1 MGADADTGGERAA
14 ATAAGADRTLRV
26 ALGRRVEVIGDL
38 LLPPEPTDSS
48 LAACRDI
55 ARRLEEW
62 QGPGVVILCGRLVA
76 PGCPDDPCGV
86 VDRHPDLTD
95 ALATF
100 AARADSQVIVMMV
113 PSERDP
119 ALVRALERRGVTVR
133 DGVDLACETGAG
145 TRTVLVRA
153 GSLRPDGNPPI
164 DAAPTDDR
172 PWLAGMER
180 LDDPRLARRFVT
192 SRVLYRRLRRYL
204 WAPPLALA
212 VIALLLRV
220 EFVVDGLGRV
230 FRTPRQ
236 QNALQRAYDATWASR
251 FIVTVVI
258 AVALLAVLAL
268 VVAITSR
275 GIWRALGGE
284 GLPAPWAGGASGTR
298 PIAHAQLELDGEDA
312 LDATRA
318 ALEAGSSGVI
328 VGGSLVPELTQLDAG
343 FFACPGATSEVVH
356 EHRGRLGLPPTFL
369 HHRQESTLEIETGA
383 ELHVRLLVAE
393 ADLPLATMG
402 ERLVTADSVVKGR
415 SKAGDVHAEL
425 AASWPSG
432 ASWPPAPEVAAD
444 RIGVRRIRRLAAVS
458 LFVAGAID
466 LLSSVTT
473 PLREHLHLIAQYL
486 PVAVVQAAGALT
498 AIAGIGMIMLSRGIL
513 RGQRRSWLVAVT
525 LLVASLALHLLH
537 AADVI
542 TLVVCACVLTL
553 LVVQRE
559 RFRARTEPA
568 TLVTAFV
575 ILAVG
580 GVIATLGG
588 FLAVEVAGRVH
599 HHPLP
604 AWPDVLLGSAERL
617 VGVQRVAFP
626 RTIDRYASISLLAV
640 GLSLIV
646 VALYLLTRPVVD
658 RRLSSGR
665 ASMGRRAAELR
676 ARDIVR
682 RHGTG
687 TLDYFALRDDK
698 QWFFHRDSLVAYAVF
713 GGVCLVSPD
722 PIGPF
727 SERAHVWD
735 SFRRYVDRNGWGL
748 GVMGAGEEWL
758 PTYQASGMR
767 FLYIGD
773 EAVVDPRAFSLQG
786 GKMKGLR
793 QAVNRVERYGYTVRF
808 LDPARLEP
816 EDAARMAELM
826 AKSRRGEQERGFS
839 MMLGRLFDRRDTGL
853 LLTLVEGPDGA
864 PVAMCQFVP
873 SPAIGGYSLDLM
885 RRDPGDHP
893 NGLLDFAL
901 CSTIDHL
908 KGMGLRGLSLNFAAL
923 RSVLEGDTGDGVT
936 QRVERWALRRLSGVL
951 QIETLWRFNAKY
963 EPKWLPRYIVFDSAE
978 QFVPVVL
985 QIMRAESL
993 TEVPVIGRLLTTS
1006 VAKRSGPALPG
1017 EVVAAQERTG
1027 NGTPPRKEAGT
1038 AGAASVS
1045 DPRCPRCGHPGVHHS
1060 RGDGGPC
1067 EGCDRCWS
1075 DEQRRDRPPHHIS
1088 TGGAT

>member
-1 MGADADTGGERAA
+1 MGAEADTGVEAGPAA
-14 ATAAGADRTLRV
+14 EAGMDRTLPV
-26 ALGRRVEVIGDL
+26 ALGRRVEVVGDL

-48 LAACRDI
+48 RAACADI

-62 QGPGVVILCGRLVA
+62 QGPGIVILCGRLVA
-76 PGCPDDPCGV
+76 PSCQDDQAGV
-86 VDRHPDLTD
+86 VEKHP
-95 ALATF
+95 ALLAALSVF
-100 AARADSQVIVMMV
+100 AARADSQVIAVMG

-119 ALVRALERRGVTVR
+119 GLVETLERQGVAVR

-153 GSLRPDGNPPI
+153 GRLRPDGNPPM
-164 DAAPTDDR
+164 DAAPADDR
-172 PWLAGMER
+172 PWLAGMDR
-180 LDDPRLARRFVT
+180 LDDPRLARSFVT

-212 VIALLLRV
+212 VVALLLRV
-220 EFVVDGLGRV
+220 EFVIDGLGRL
-230 FRTPRQ
+230 FRSPRQ
-236 QNALQRAYDATWASR
+236 QNALQRAYNATWPSR
-251 FIVTVVI
+251 FVVTVVI
-258 AVALLAVLAL
+258 ALVLLAVLGL
-268 VVAITSR
+268 VVALTSR

-284 GLPAPWAGGASGTR
+284 GLPAPWAGGPAGTR
-298 PIAHAQLELDGEDA
+298 PIAHEQLEIDGVDA

-318 ALEAGSSGVI
+318 AVEAGASGVI
-328 VGGSLVPELTQLDAG
+328 VGGALVPELTHLDTG

-383 ELHVRLLVAE
+383 ELHVRLLLAE

-415 SKAGDVHAEL
+415 SKAVHVHAEL
-425 AASWPSG
+425 VASWPGG

-444 RIGVRRIRRLAAVS
+444 RIRVRRIRRLAAVS

-498 AIAGIGMIMLSRGIL
+498 AIAGIGMIMLSRGVL
-513 RGQRRSWLVAVT
+513 RGQRRSWLVAVG
-525 LLVASLALHLLH
+525 LLIASLALHLLH

-542 TLVVCACVLTL
+542 TLVVCAAVLTL
-553 LVVQRE
+553 LIVQRE
-559 RFRARTEPA
+559 RFRAQTEQG
-568 TLVTAFV
+568 TVVTAFV

-580 GVIATLGG
+580 GVVATFGG
-588 FLAVEVAGRVH
+588 FFAVEVAGHVH

-604 AWPDVLLGSAERL
+604 GWPEVLLGSAERL
-617 VGVQRVAFP
+617 VGVDWVAFP
-626 RTIDRYASISLLAV
+626 PTIDRYASISLLAV

-646 VALYLLTRPVVD
+646 VALFLLTRPVVD

-665 ASMGRRAAELR
+665 AAIGRRAAEIR

-735 SFRRYVDRNGWGL
+735 SFRNYVDRNGWGL

-773 EAVVDPRAFSLQG
+773 EAVVDPREFSLQG

-793 QAVNRVERYGYTVRF
+793 QAVNRVARYGYTVRF
-808 LDPARLEP
+808 LDPARLDP
-816 EDAARMAELM
+816 ADAARMADLM

-885 RRDPGDHP
+885 RRDPGEHP

-908 KGMGLRGLSLNFAAL
+908 KEMGMKGLSLNFAAL
-923 RSVLEGDTGDGVT
+923 RSVLEGDNGDGVT

-963 EPKWLPRYIVFDSAE
+963 EPRWLPRYIVFDSAE
-978 QFVPVVL
+978 QFVPVVV

-993 TEVPVIGRLLTTS
+993 TEVPVIGRLLTTGA
-1006 VAKRSGPALPG
+1006 AKRSGPAVPE
-1017 EVVAAQERTG
+1017 EVLAAQEQAGHDEAARQ
-1027 NGTPPRKEAGT
+1027 EAGT
-1038 AGAASVS
+1038 A
-1045 DPRCPRCGHPGVHHS
+1045 PHP
-1060 RGDGGPC
+1060 
-1067 EGCDRCWS
+1067 
-1075 DEQRRDRPPHHIS
+1075 
-1088 TGGAT
+1088 

>member
-1 MGADADTGGERAA
+1 MGYSADMGVGSGPAA
-14 ATAAGADRTLRV
+14 AESTDRMLPV
-26 ALGRRVEVIGDL
+26 ALGRRVEVVGDL

-48 LAACRDI
+48 RAACRDI
-55 ARRLEEW
+55 AQRLEEW
-62 QGPGVVILCGRLVA
+62 QGPGIVIVCGRLVA
-76 PGCPDDPCGV
+76 PGCPDDPVGV
-86 VDRHPDLTD
+86 MDKHPDLMD
-95 ALATF
+95 ALSAF
-100 AARADSQVIVMMV
+100 ASRADSRVVVVMA

-119 ALVRALERRGVTVR
+119 ALVQALERRGVAVR

-153 GSLRPDGNPPI
+153 GTLRPDGNPPI
-164 DAAPTDDR
+164 DATPTEDR
-172 PWLAGMER
+172 PWLVGMDR
-180 LDDPRLARRFVT
+180 LDDPRAARRFVT

-220 EFVVDGLGRV
+220 EFVIDGLGRV
-230 FRTPRQ
+230 FRSHRQ
-236 QNALQRAYDATWASR
+236 QTALQRAYDATWPSR

-258 AVALLAVLAL
+258 ALALLAILAL

-284 GLPAPWAGGASGTR
+284 GLPAPWAGGPVGTR
-298 PIAHAQLELDGEDA
+298 PIAHAQLELDGVDA
-312 LDATRA
+312 LDAARVA
-318 ALEAGSSGVI
+318 VDAGASGVI
-328 VGGSLVPELTQLDAG
+328 VGGALVPELTHLDAG

-383 ELHVRLLVAE
+383 ELHVRLLLAE

-402 ERLVTADSVVKGR
+402 ERLVTADTVVKGR
-415 SKAGDVHAEL
+415 SKAAQVHAEL
-425 AASWPSG
+425 AASWPGG

-444 RIGVRRIRRLAAVS
+444 HIRVRRIRRLAAVL
-458 LFVAGAID
+458 LFVAGAVD

-486 PVAVVQAAGALT
+486 PVAVVQAAGAVT

-513 RGQRRSWLVAVT
+513 RGQRRSWLVAVM
-525 LLVASLALHLLH
+525 LLITSLALHLLH
-537 AADVI
+537 AADVV
-542 TLVVCACVLTL
+542 TLVVCAGVLAL
-553 LVVQRE
+553 LIIQRDRFQAQTE
-559 RFRARTEPA
+559 RA
-568 TLVTAFV
+568 TLVSAFV

-580 GVIATLGG
+580 GVVATLGG
-588 FLAVEVAGRVH
+588 FLAVEIAGRVH

-604 AWPDVLLGSAERL
+604 GWPEVLLGSAERL
-617 VGVQRVAFP
+617 VGVDWVVFP
-626 RTIDRYASISLLAV
+626 PTIDRYASISLLAV

-665 ASMGRRAAELR
+665 AAIGRRAAELR

-698 QWFFHRDSLVAYAVF
+698 QWFFHRDSLVAYAVI

-735 SFRRYVDRNGWGL
+735 SFRRYVDRHGWGL

-773 EAVVDPRAFSLQG
+773 EAVVDPREFSLQG

-793 QAVNRVERYGYTVRF
+793 QAVNRVARYGYTVRF
-808 LDPARLEP
+808 LDPARLDP
-816 EDAARMAELM
+816 ADAARMAELM
-826 AKSRRGEQERGFS
+826 AKSRRGEEERGFS

-853 LLTLVEGPDGA
+853 LLTLVEGPDGE

-901 CSTIDHL
+901 CSTIERL
-908 KGMGLRGLSLNFAAL
+908 KEMGMKGLSLNFAAL
-923 RSVLEGDTGDGVT
+923 RSVLEGESGDGVT

-963 EPKWLPRYIVFDSAE
+963 EPRWLPRYIVFDSAE
-978 QFVPVVL
+978 QFVPVVV

-993 TEVPVIGRLLTTS
+993 TEVPVIGRLLSTS
-1006 VAKRSGPALPG
+1006 GAKRSGPALPE
-1017 EVVAAQERTG
+1017 EVLAAQERAG
-1027 NGTPPRKEAGT
+1027 NGTETRQEAGT
-1038 AGAASVS
+1038 A
-1045 DPRCPRCGHPGVHHS
+1045 PRP
-1060 RGDGGPC
+1060 
-1067 EGCDRCWS
+1067 
-1075 DEQRRDRPPHHIS
+1075 
-1088 TGGAT
+1088 

>member
-1 MGADADTGGERAA
+1 M
-14 ATAAGADRTLRV
+14 TL
-26 ALGRRVEVIGDL
+26 
-38 LLPPEPTDSS
+38 
-48 LAACRDI
+48 
-55 ARRLEEW
+55 
-62 QGPGVVILCGRLVA
+62 
-76 PGCPDDPCGV
+76 
-86 VDRHPDLTD
+86 
-95 ALATF
+95 
-100 AARADSQVIVMMV
+100 
-113 PSERDP
+113 
-119 ALVRALERRGVTVR
+119 
-133 DGVDLACETGAG
+133 
-145 TRTVLVRA
+145 
-153 GSLRPDGNPPI
+153 
-164 DAAPTDDR
+164 
-172 PWLAGMER
+172 
-180 LDDPRLARRFVT
+180 
-192 SRVLYRRLRRYL
+192 
-204 WAPPLALA
+204 
-212 VIALLLRV
+212 
-220 EFVVDGLGRV
+220 
-230 FRTPRQ
+230 
-236 QNALQRAYDATWASR
+236 
-251 FIVTVVI
+251 VI

-284 GLPAPWAGGASGTR
+284 GLPAPWAGGPSGTR
-298 PIAHAQLELDGEDA
+298 PIAHAQLELDGVDA
-312 LDATRA
+312 LDAARA
-318 ALEAGSSGVI
+318 AVEAGASGVI
-328 VGGSLVPELTQLDAG
+328 VGGALVPELTHLDAG

-383 ELHVRLLVAE
+383 ELHVRLLLAE

-402 ERLVTADSVVKGR
+402 ERLVTADTVVKGR
-415 SKAGDVHAEL
+415 SKAAQVHAEL
-425 AASWPSG
+425 AASWPGG

-444 RIGVRRIRRLAAVS
+444 HIRVRRIRRLAAVL

-498 AIAGIGMIMLSRGIL
+498 ALAGIGMIMLSRGIL
-513 RGQRRSWLVAVT
+513 RGQRRSWLVAVM
-525 LLVASLALHLLH
+525 LLIASLALHLLH
-537 AADVI
+537 AADVV
-542 TLVVCACVLTL
+542 TLVVCAGVLAL
-553 LVVQRE
+553 LIVQRD
-559 RFRARTEPA
+559 RFRAQTEQA
-568 TLVTAFV
+568 TLVSAFV

-580 GVIATLGG
+580 GVLATLGG
-588 FLAVEVAGRVH
+588 FVAVEVAGRVH

-604 AWPDVLLGSAERL
+604 GWPEVLLGSAERL
-617 VGVQRVAFP
+617 VGVDWVVFP
-626 RTIDRYASISLLAV
+626 PTIDRYVSISLLAV
-640 GLSLIV
+640 GVSLIV

-665 ASMGRRAAELR
+665 AAIGRRAAELR

-698 QWFFHRDSLVAYAVF
+698 QWFFHRDSVVAYAVI

-773 EAVVDPRAFSLQG
+773 EAVVDPREFSLQG

-793 QAVNRVERYGYTVRF
+793 QAVNRVARYGYTVRF
-808 LDPARLEP
+808 LDPARLDP
-816 EDAARMAELM
+816 ADAARMAELM

-901 CSTIDHL
+901 CSTIERL
-908 KGMGLRGLSLNFAAL
+908 Q
-923 RSVLEGDTGDGVT
+923 GDGHEGPEP
-936 QRVERWALRRLSGVL
+936 QLRRATVRARGGQRRRRHAARRALGPPSPLRRPADRDAVAVQR
-951 QIETLWRFNAKY
+951 QI
-963 EPKWLPRYIVFDSAE
+963 
-978 QFVPVVL
+978 
-985 QIMRAESL
+985 RAEVAPPL
-993 TEVPVIGRLLTTS
+993 HRLRLGRTIRARRRADHAGR
-1006 VAKRSGPALPG
+1006 VADRGPG
-1017 EVVAAQERTG
+1017 HR
-1027 NGTPPRKEAGT
+1027 PPPHDECGQAVGPGT
-1038 AGAASVS
+1038 ARRGARRAGARRQRNGHPGRGRDGAAPMTE
-1045 DPRCPRCGHPGVHHS
+1045 PRCPRCGHPGVHHS
-1060 RGDGGPC
+1060 RGDSGPC

-1075 DEQRRDRPPHHIS
+1075 DEQRRDRPPHHLS
-1088 TGGAT
+1088 PGGAA

>member
-1 MGADADTGGERAA
+1 MRSDVETGMAIASANG
-14 ATAAGADRTLRV
+14 TGCTIRV

-38 LLPPEPTDSS
+38 LLPPGPTDSS
-48 LAACRDI
+48 RAACSDI
-55 ARRLEEW
+55 ARRLEDW
-62 QGPGVVILCGRLVA
+62 QGPGIVILCGRFAA
-76 PGCPDDPCGV
+76 PGCPAGAGPASALES
-86 VDRHPDLTD
+86 HPELTG
-95 ALATF
+95 ALRAF
-100 AARADSQVIVMMV
+100 AGRPDSQVVAVMA
-113 PSERDP
+113 PEERDP
-119 ALVRALERRGVTVR
+119 AVVTALESCGLTVQ
-133 DGVDLACETGAG
+133 GAVDLACETGSG

-153 GSLRPDGNPPI
+153 GTMRPDANPPI
-164 DAAPTDDR
+164 DATPSEDR

-192 SRVLYRRLRRYL
+192 SRLLYRRLRRYL
-204 WAPPLALA
+204 WAPPLVLA
-212 VIALLLRV
+212 AIALLLRV
-220 EFVVDGLGRV
+220 DFVIDGLGRV
-230 FRTPRQ
+230 FRSPRQ
-236 QNALQRAYDATWASR
+236 QNALQRAYAATWFSR
-251 FIVTVVI
+251 FIVTVLI

-268 VVAITSR
+268 VVAFTSR

-284 GLPAPWAGGASGTR
+284 GLPAPWAGGGSGAR
-298 PIAHAQLELDGEDA
+298 PIAHAQLEIDGEDA
-312 LDATRA
+312 LDFTRA
-318 ALEAGSSGVI
+318 AAEAGASGVI
-328 VGGSLVPELTQLDAG
+328 AGGALVPELTHLDTG
-343 FFACPGATSEVVH
+343 FFACPGATSEIVH

-369 HHRQESTLEIETGA
+369 HHRQESTLEMETGA
-383 ELHVRLLVAE
+383 ELHVRLNLAE
-393 ADLPLATMG
+393 ADLPLATLG
-402 ERLVTADSVVKGR
+402 ERLVTADTVVKGR
-415 SKAGDVHAEL
+415 SKSAQVHPEL
-425 AASWPSG
+425 AAGWPSG

-444 RIGVRRIRRLAAVS
+444 RIRVRRIRRIAAVS

-473 PLREHLHLIAQYL
+473 PLRQHLHLIAQYL

-498 AIAGIGMIMLSRGIL
+498 AIAGLGMIMLSRGIL
-513 RGQRRSWLVAVT
+513 KGQRRSWLVAVA
-525 LLVASLALHLLH
+525 LLVASLALHLVH
-537 AADVI
+537 AADVV
-542 TLVVCACVLTL
+542 TLLVCAGVLTL
-553 LVVQRE
+553 LIVQRE
-559 RFRARTEPA
+559 LFRAQTEPA
-568 TLVTAFV
+568 TLVNAFV

-580 GVIATLGG
+580 GVLATLGG
-588 FLAVEVAGRVH
+588 FIAVEVAGRVH
-599 HHPLP
+599 HHTLP

-617 VGVQRVAFP
+617 VGVQWVRFP
-626 RTIDRYASISLLAV
+626 STLDRYVSVSLLAV
-640 GLSLIV
+640 GISLV
-646 VALYLLTRPVVD
+646 MVALYLLTRPVVD

-665 ASMGRRAAELR
+665 ASVGRRAAELR

-698 QWFFHRDSLVAYAVF
+698 HWFFHRDSLVAYAVF

-735 SFRRYVDRNGWGL
+735 SFRRFVDRNGWGL

-767 FLYIGD
+767 FVYIGD
-773 EAVVDPRAFSLQG
+773 EAVVDPREFSLEG

-793 QAVNRVERYGYTVRF
+793 QAVNRVARYGYTVRF
-808 LDPARLEP
+808 LDPAHLDP
-816 EDAARMAELM
+816 HDAACMAELM

-839 MMLGRLFDRRDTGL
+839 MMLGRLFDPRDTGL

-908 KGMGLRGLSLNFAAL
+908 KAMGMKGLSLNFAAM
-923 RSVLEGDTGDGVT
+923 RSILEGDTGDGVT

-978 QFVPVVL
+978 QFVPVAV

-993 TEVPVIGRLLTTS
+993 TEIPVIGRLLTTG
-1006 VAKRSGPALPG
+1006 VAKRAGPAVPDDVLAAMAG
-1017 EVVAAQERTG
+1017 EEDGAATERAA
-1027 NGTPPRKEAGT
+1027 ET
-1038 AGAASVS
+1038 AG
-1045 DPRCPRCGHPGVHHS
+1045 PRP
-1060 RGDGGPC
+1060 
-1067 EGCDRCWS
+1067 
-1075 DEQRRDRPPHHIS
+1075 
-1088 TGGAT
+1088 

>member
-1 MGADADTGGERAA
+1 MSIDGDRAVTGIPDTEPGADGTVH
-14 ATAAGADRTLRV
+14 V

-48 LAACRDI
+48 RAACRDI

-62 QGPGVVILCGRLVA
+62 QGPGVVVLCGRLVA
-76 PGCPDDPCGV
+76 PGCPASAAPADVLGA
-86 VDRHPDLTD
+86 HPELT
-95 ALATF
+95 ASLGAF
-100 AARADSQVIVMMV
+100 AGRADSHVIVVMADA
-113 PSERDP
+113 ERDP
-119 ALVRALERRGVTVR
+119 ALVGALERCGLEVR
-133 DGVDLACETGAG
+133 EAVDLACETGAG
-145 TRTVLVRA
+145 TRTVLVRP
-153 GSLRPDGNPPI
+153 GVMRPDTNPPM
-164 DAAPTDDR
+164 DAVPSEDR
-172 PWLAGMER
+172 PWLEGMER

-192 SRVLYRRLRRYL
+192 SRLLYRRLRRYL
-204 WAPPLALA
+204 WAPPLVLA
-212 VIALLLRV
+212 AIALLLRFD
-220 EFVVDGLGRV
+220 FVIDALGRV
-230 FRTPRQ
+230 FRSPRQ
-236 QNALQRAYDATWASR
+236 QNALQRAYAATWFSR

-258 AVALLAVLAL
+258 AVILLLVLAL

-275 GIWRALGGE
+275 GIWRALGGD
-284 GLPAPWAGGASGTR
+284 GLPAPWAGGDQGGR
-298 PIAHAQLELDGEDA
+298 PIAHAQLEIGGEDA

-318 ALEAGSSGVI
+318 AVEAGACGVI
-328 VGGSLVPELTQLDAG
+328 AGGALVPELTHLDAG
-343 FFACPGATSEVVH
+343 FFACPGATSEIVH

-383 ELHVRLLVAE
+383 DLHVRLLLAE
-393 ADLPLATMG
+393 ADLPMATMG
-402 ERLVTADSVVKGR
+402 ERLVTSDVVIKGR
-415 SKAGDVHAEL
+415 SRAAEVHAEL
-425 AASWPSG
+425 AAGWPSG

-444 RIGVRRIRRLAAVS
+444 RIRVRRIRRIAAIS

-466 LLSSVTT
+466 LLSSVTS
-473 PLREHLHLIAQYL
+473 PLRAHLHLIATYL

-513 RGQRRSWLVAVT
+513 KGQRRSWLVAVA
-525 LLVASLALHLLH
+525 LLVASLALHLVH
-537 AADVI
+537 AADLI
-542 TLVVCACVLTL
+542 TLFVCAGVLTL
-553 LVVQRE
+553 LIVQRE
-559 RFRARTEPA
+559 RFRAETEPA
-568 TLVTAFV
+568 TAITAFV

-580 GVIATLGG
+580 GVFATLGG
-588 FLAVEVAGRVH
+588 FIAVEVAGRVH

-604 AWPDVLLGSAERL
+604 DWPHVLLGSAERL
-617 VGVQRVAFP
+617 VGVQWVAFP
-626 RTIDRYASISLLAV
+626 TTIDRYASISLLAV

-658 RRLSSGR
+658 RQLSSGR
-665 ASMGRRAAELR
+665 AAVGRRAAELR

-735 SFRRYVDRNGWGL
+735 SFRRFVDRHGWGL

-767 FLYIGD
+767 FVYIGD
-773 EAVVDPRAFSLQG
+773 EAVVDPREFSLEG

-793 QAVNRVERYGYTVRF
+793 QAVNRVARYGYTVRF
-808 LDPARLEP
+808 LDPAHLSP
-816 EDAARMAELM
+816 EDAACMAELM

-839 MMLGRLFDRRDTGL
+839 MMLGRLFDPRDTGL
-853 LLTLVEGPDGA
+853 LLTLVEDPTGV

-901 CSTIDHL
+901 CSTITHL
-908 KGMGLRGLSLNFAAL
+908 KEMGMKGLSLNFAAM
-923 RSVLEGDTGDGVT
+923 RSILEGETGDGVT

-963 EPKWLPRYIVFDSAE
+963 EPRWLPRYIVFDSAE
-978 QFVPVVL
+978 QFVPVAV

-993 TEVPVIGRLLTTS
+993 TEVPVIGRLLTTG
-1006 VAKRSGPALPG
+1006 VAKRSGPAVPEEVQAAMEHQGNGAAG
-1017 EVVAAQERTG
+1017 ERRTG
-1027 NGTPPRKEAGT
+1027 ATGPR
-1038 AGAASVS
+1038 
-1045 DPRCPRCGHPGVHHS
+1045 P
-1060 RGDGGPC
+1060 
-1067 EGCDRCWS
+1067 
-1075 DEQRRDRPPHHIS
+1075 
-1088 TGGAT
+1088 

>member
-1 MGADADTGGERAA
+1 MTADANRN
-14 ATAAGADRTLRV
+14 LPV

-38 LLPPEPTDSS
+38 LLPAEPTDSS
-48 LAACRDI
+48 RAACRDV
-55 ARRLEEW
+55 AQRLEEW

-76 PGCPDDPCGV
+76 PGCSGNPSV
-86 VDRHPDLTD
+86 AVDRHPELTD
-95 ALATF
+95 ALGLF
-100 AARADSQVIVMMV
+100 AARAESRVIVVMA

-119 ALVRALERRGVTVR
+119 ELVAALERRGVAVR

-145 TRTVLVRA
+145 TRTVLVRM
-153 GSLRPDGNPPI
+153 GTLRPDGNPPI
-164 DAAPTDDR
+164 DAAPTGDR

-236 QNALQRAYDATWASR
+236 QDALQRAYNATWPSR

-258 AVALLAVLAL
+258 ALALIAVLAL
-268 VVAITSR
+268 VVALTSR

-284 GLPAPWAGGASGTR
+284 GLPAPWAGGPSGAR
-298 PIAHAQLELDGEDA
+298 PIAHELLELDGQDA
-312 LDATRA
+312 LDAARDA
-318 ALEAGSSGVI
+318 VESGVSGVI
-328 VGGSLVPELTQLDAG
+328 VGGALVPELTHLDTG
-343 FFACPGATSEVVH
+343 FFACPGATAEVVH
-356 EHRGRLGLPPTFL
+356 EHRGHLGLPPTFL

-383 ELHVRLLVAE
+383 ELHVRLLLAE

-402 ERLVTADSVVKGR
+402 ERLVTADTVVKGR
-415 SKAGDVHAEL
+415 SKAADVHAEL
-425 AASWPSG
+425 AASWPGG

-444 RIGVRRIRRLAAVS
+444 HVRARRIRRLAAVS

-466 LLSSVTT
+466 LLSSVTA
-473 PLREHLHLIAQYL
+473 PLRAHLHLIAQYL

-498 AIAGIGMIMLSRGIL
+498 AIAGIGMIMLSRGVL
-513 RGQRRSWLVAVT
+513 RGQRRSWLVAV
-525 LLVASLALHLLH
+525 LLLIASLALHLLH
-537 AADVI
+537 AADVV
-542 TLVVCACVLTL
+542 TLVVCAGVLTL
-553 LVVQRE
+553 LIVQRE
-559 RFRARTEPA
+559 RFRAQTERA
-568 TLVTAFV
+568 TFVTAFV

-580 GVIATLGG
+580 GVLATMGG
-588 FLAVEVAGRVH
+588 FIGVELAGRVH

-617 VGVQRVAFP
+617 VGVDWVTFP
-626 RTIDRYASISLLAV
+626 PTIDRYASVSLLAV

-646 VALYLLTRPVVD
+646 VALFLLTRPVVD

-665 ASMGRRAAELR
+665 AAMGRRAAEIR

-735 SFRRYVDRNGWGL
+735 AFRHHVDRNGWGL

-773 EAVVDPRAFSLQG
+773 EAVVDPQEFSLQG

-793 QAVNRVERYGYTVRF
+793 QAVNRVARYGYTVRF
-808 LDPARLEP
+808 LDPAHLDP
-816 EDAARMAELM
+816 ADAARMAELM

-853 LLTLVEGPDGA
+853 LLTLVEGPEGT

-885 RRDPGDHP
+885 RRDPGEHP

-908 KGMGLRGLSLNFAAL
+908 KEMGMKGLSLNFAAL
-923 RSVLEGDTGDGVT
+923 RSVLEGDNGDGVT

-963 EPKWLPRYIVFDSAE
+963 EPRWLPRYIVFDSAE
-978 QFVPVVL
+978 QFVPVVV

-993 TEVPVIGRLLTTS
+993 TEVPVIGRLLTTGG
-1006 VAKRSGPALPG
+1006 AKRSGPAVPE
-1017 EVVAAQERTG
+1017 EVLAAQQQPG
-1027 NGTPPRKEAGT
+1027 NGTPPRQEAGT
-1038 AGAASVS
+1038 AA
-1045 DPRCPRCGHPGVHHS
+1045 PR
-1060 RGDGGPC
+1060 
-1067 EGCDRCWS
+1067 
-1075 DEQRRDRPPHHIS
+1075 Q
-1088 TGGAT
+1088 

>member
-1 MGADADTGGERAA
+1 MGVDAETGVLGTLARDAA
-14 ATAAGADRTLRV
+14 ADRTLHV
-26 ALGRRVEVIGDL
+26 ALGRRVEVVGDL
-38 LLPPEPTDSS
+38 LLPSEPSDSS
-48 LAACRDI
+48 RAACRDI

-62 QGPGVVILCGRLVA
+62 QGPGIVIVCGRLVA
-76 PGCPDDPCGV
+76 PGCHDDPAGAL
-86 VDRHPDLTD
+86 DMHPELAD
-95 ALATF
+95 ALGAF
-100 AARADSQVIVMMV
+100 AARADSQVIVVMV
-113 PSERDP
+113 PSDRDP
-119 ALVRALERRGVTVR
+119 ALVQALERRGVSVR
-133 DGVDLACETGAG
+133 DQVDLACETGAG

-153 GSLRPDGNPPI
+153 GSLRPDSNPPV
-164 DAAPTDDR
+164 DAAPADDR

-236 QNALQRAYDATWASR
+236 QTALERAYTATWPSR

-258 AVALLAVLAL
+258 ALVLLAVLAV
-268 VVAITSR
+268 VVAVTSR

-284 GLPAPWAGGASGTR
+284 GLPAPWAGGPSGAR
-298 PIAHAQLELDGEDA
+298 PIAHDQLQLDGEDA
-312 LDATRA
+312 LDATRV
-318 ALEAGSSGVI
+318 ALEAGATGVI
-328 VGGSLVPELTQLDAG
+328 VGGALVSELTHLDAG

-383 ELHVRLLVAE
+383 ELHVRLLLAE

-402 ERLVTADSVVKGR
+402 ERLVTTDDVVKGR
-415 SKAGDVHAEL
+415 SKAADIHAEL

-444 RIGVRRIRRLAAVS
+444 HIRVRRIRRLAAVS
-458 LFVAGAID
+458 LFLAGAID

-498 AIAGIGMIMLSRGIL
+498 AIAGIAMIMLSRGIL

-537 AADVI
+537 AADII
-542 TLVVCACVLTL
+542 TLVVCAGVLTL
-553 LVVQRE
+553 LIVQRE
-559 RFRARTEPA
+559 RFRAQTEPA

-588 FLAVEVAGRVH
+588 FIAVEVAGHVH

-604 AWPDVLLGSAERL
+604 VWPDVLLGSAERL
-617 VGVQRVAFP
+617 VGVKWVTFP
-626 RTIDRYASISLLAV
+626 KTIDRFASISLLAV
-640 GLSLIV
+640 GISLIV

-665 ASMGRRAAELR
+665 AAMGRRAAELR

-687 TLDYFALRDDK
+687 TLDYFALRDEK
-698 QWFFHRDSLVAYAVF
+698 QWFFHRDSLVAYGVF

-773 EAVVDPRAFSLQG
+773 EAVVDPREFSLQG

-793 QAVNRVERYGYTVRF
+793 QAVNRVARYGYTVRF
-808 LDPARLEP
+808 LDPARLDP
-816 EDAARMAELM
+816 ADAARMADLM

-901 CSTIDHL
+901 CSTIDRL
-908 KGMGLRGLSLNFAAL
+908 KEMGMKGLSLNFAAL
-923 RSVLEGDTGDGVT
+923 RSVLEGDSGDGVT

-978 QFVPVVL
+978 QFVPVVV

-993 TEVPVIGRLLTTS
+993 TEVPVIGRLLTTGA
-1006 VAKRSGPALPG
+1006 AKRSGPAVPE
-1017 EVVAAQERTG
+1017 EVRAAQEHLG
-1027 NGTPPRKEAGT
+1027 NGAPGRQEAGT
-1038 AGAASVS
+1038 
-1045 DPRCPRCGHPGVHHS
+1045 
-1060 RGDGGPC
+1060 
-1067 EGCDRCWS
+1067 
-1075 DEQRRDRPPHHIS
+1075 RP
-1088 TGGAT
+1088 

>member
-1 MGADADTGGERAA
+1 MEVDVTRGMERDRSTEAVPERAI
-14 ATAAGADRTLRV
+14 RV
-26 ALGRRVEVIGDL
+26 ALGRRVEVVGDL
-38 LLPPEPTDSS
+38 LLPAEPTDSS

-62 QGPGVVILCGRLVA
+62 QGPGIVILCGRLVA
-76 PGCPDDPCGV
+76 TGCDDSDNGPV
-86 VDRHPDLTD
+86 AALDSHPELTT
-95 ALATF
+95 AFKTF
-100 AARADSQVIVMMV
+100 AARDDSRVVAVMART
-113 PSERDP
+113 ERDP
-119 ALVRALERRGVTVR
+119 GVVQVLGRSGVTVR
-133 DGVDLACETGAG
+133 DAVDLACETGAG

-153 GSLRPDGNPPI
+153 GSMRLDANPPMEAVP
-164 DAAPTDDR
+164 AADR

-192 SRVLYRRLRRYL
+192 SRLLYRRLRRYL
-204 WAPPLALA
+204 WAPPLVLA
-212 VIALLLRV
+212 AVALLLRV

-230 FRTPRQ
+230 FRSPRQ
-236 QNALQRAYDATWASR
+236 QTALQRAYAATWFSR

-258 AVALLAVLAL
+258 AVVLLAVLAL

-284 GLPAPWAGGASGTR
+284 GLPAPWAGGPSGSR
-298 PIAHAQLELDGEDA
+298 PIAHAQLEIDGTDA
-312 LDATRA
+312 LDATRTA
-318 ALEAGSSGVI
+318 VEAGASGLI
-328 VGGSLVPELTQLDAG
+328 AGGALVSELTHLDAG

-383 ELHVRLLVAE
+383 DLHVRLILAE
-393 ADLPLATMG
+393 ADLPLATLG
-402 ERLVTADSVVKGR
+402 ERLVTADVVIKAR
-415 SKAGDVHAEL
+415 SKAAEVHAEL
-425 AASWPSG
+425 AAGWPSG

-444 RIGVRRIRRLAAVS
+444 RIRVRRIRRIAAVS
-458 LFVAGAID
+458 LFVAGAVD
-466 LLSSVTT
+466 LLSSVRT

-486 PVAVVQAAGALT
+486 PIAVVQAAGALT

-513 RGQRRSWLVAVT
+513 KGQRRSWLVAVA
-525 LLVASLALHLLH
+525 LLVASLALHLVH
-537 AADVI
+537 AADII
-542 TLVVCACVLTL
+542 TIAICAGVLTL
-553 LVVQRE
+553 LIVQRE
-559 RFRARTEPA
+559 LFRAETERA

-580 GVIATLGG
+580 GLVATLGG
-588 FLAVEVAGRVH
+588 FIAVEVAGRVH
-599 HHPLP
+599 HHTLP
-604 AWPDVLLGSAERL
+604 GWPRVFLGSAERL
-617 VGVQRVAFP
+617 VGVQSVAFP
-626 RTIDRYASISLLAV
+626 STIDRYVSISLLAV
-640 GLSLIV
+640 GISLIV

-665 ASMGRRAAELR
+665 AAVGRRAAELR

-735 SFRRYVDRNGWGL
+735 SFRRHVDRNGWGL

-773 EAVVDPRAFSLQG
+773 EAVVDPREFSLDG

-793 QAVNRVERYGYTVRF
+793 QAVNRVARYGYTVRF
-808 LDPARLEP
+808 LDPARLDR
-816 EDAARMAELM
+816 EDAGRMAELM

-839 MMLGRLFDRRDTGL
+839 MMLGRLFDSRDTGL

-901 CSTIDHL
+901 CSTITHL
-908 KGMGLRGLSLNFAAL
+908 KERGMKGLSLNFAAM
-923 RSVLEGDTGDGVT
+923 RSILEGDPGDGVT

-963 EPKWLPRYIVFDSAE
+963 EPRWLPRYIVFDSAE
-978 QFVPVVL
+978 QFVPVAV

-993 TEVPVIGRLLTTS
+993 TEVPVIGRLLTTG
-1006 VAKRSGPALPG
+1006 VAKRAGPAVPD
-1017 EVVAAQERTG
+1017 EVLAELEHEG
-1027 NGTPPRKEAGT
+1027 N
-1038 AGAASVS
+1038 GAASRQEAETTG
-1045 DPRCPRCGHPGVHHS
+1045 PRP
-1060 RGDGGPC
+1060 
-1067 EGCDRCWS
+1067 
-1075 DEQRRDRPPHHIS
+1075 
-1088 TGGAT
+1088 

>member
-1 MGADADTGGERAA
+1 MGAEADTGVMGAQAA
-14 ATAAGADRTLRV
+14 VAGTDRTLHV
-26 ALGRRVEVIGDL
+26 GLGRRVEVVGDL
-38 LLPPEPTDSS
+38 LLPSEPSDSS
-48 LAACRDI
+48 RAACRDI

-62 QGPGVVILCGRLVA
+62 QGPGIVIVCGRLVA
-76 PGCPDDPCGV
+76 PACHDHPSGA
-86 VDRHPDLTD
+86 VDAHPELTD
-95 ALATF
+95 ALGAF
-100 AARADSQVIVMMV
+100 AARTDSRVIVVME
-113 PSERDP
+113 PSERDL
-119 ALVRALERRGVTVR
+119 AVVQALERRGVTVC

-153 GSLRPDGNPPI
+153 GSLRPDGNPPV

-212 VIALLLRV
+212 VIALLLRF

-236 QNALQRAYDATWASR
+236 QTALQRAYDATWASR
-251 FIVTVVI
+251 VIVTLVV
-258 AVALLAVLAL
+258 ALALLAVLAV

-284 GLPAPWAGGASGTR
+284 GLPAPWAGGPSGAR
-298 PIAHAQLELDGEDA
+298 PIAHDQLQLDGEDA
-312 LDATRA
+312 LDVTRA
-318 ALEAGSSGVI
+318 AVEAGASGVI
-328 VGGSLVPELTQLDAG
+328 VGGALVPELTHLDVG
-343 FFACPGATSEVVH
+343 FFACPGATAEVVH
-356 EHRGRLGLPPTFL
+356 EHRGRFGLPPTFL

-383 ELHVRLLVAE
+383 ELHVRLLLAE

-402 ERLVTADSVVKGR
+402 ERLVTTDAVVKGR
-415 SKAGDVHAEL
+415 SKAADVHAEL

-444 RIGVRRIRRLAAVS
+444 RIRVRRIRRLAAVS

-466 LLSSVTT
+466 LLSSVTA
-473 PLREHLHLIAQYL
+473 PLRAHLHLIAQYL
-486 PVAVVQAAGALT
+486 PISVVQAAGALT
-498 AIAGIGMIMLSRGIL
+498 AIAGIGMIMLSRGVL

-525 LLVASLALHLLH
+525 LLVATLALHLLH
-537 AADVI
+537 AADII
-542 TLVVCACVLTL
+542 TLLVCAGVLTL
-553 LVVQRE
+553 LIVQRE
-559 RFRARTEPA
+559 RFRAETEPA

-580 GVIATLGG
+580 GVAATLGG
-588 FLAVEVAGRVH
+588 FVAVEVAGRVH

-604 AWPDVLLGSAERL
+604 GWPHVLLGSAERL
-617 VGVQRVAFP
+617 VGVQWVAFP
-626 RTIDRYASISLLAV
+626 ATIDRYASISLLAL
-640 GLSLIV
+640 GISLIV

-665 ASMGRRAAELR
+665 AAIGRRAAEIR

-773 EAVVDPRAFSLQG
+773 EAVVDPREFSLQG

-793 QAVNRVERYGYTVRF
+793 QAVNRVARYGYTVRF
-808 LDPARLEP
+808 LDPARLDP
-816 EDAARMAELM
+816 ADAACMADLM

-901 CSTIDHL
+901 CSTIDHV
-908 KGMGLRGLSLNFAAL
+908 KEMGMKGLSLNFAAL

-978 QFVPVVL
+978 QFVPVVV

-993 TEVPVIGRLLTTS
+993 TEVPVIGRLLTTG
-1006 VAKRSGPALPG
+1006 VAKRSGPAVPE
-1017 EVVAAQERTG
+1017 EVLAAQERG
-1027 NGTPPRKEAGT
+1027 ANGAPNRQEAGT
-1038 AGAASVS
+1038 AG
-1045 DPRCPRCGHPGVHHS
+1045 PRP
-1060 RGDGGPC
+1060 
-1067 EGCDRCWS
+1067 
-1075 DEQRRDRPPHHIS
+1075 
-1088 TGGAT
+1088 

>member
-1 MGADADTGGERAA
+1 MGAEADTGVEAGPAA
-14 ATAAGADRTLRV
+14 EAGMDRTLPV
-26 ALGRRVEVIGDL
+26 ALGRRVEVVGDL

-48 LAACRDI
+48 RAACADI

-62 QGPGVVILCGRLVA
+62 QGPGIVILCGRLVA
-76 PGCPDDPCGV
+76 PSCQDDQAGV
-86 VDRHPDLTD
+86 VEKHP
-95 ALATF
+95 ALLAALSVF
-100 AARADSQVIVMMV
+100 AARADSQVIAVMG

-119 ALVRALERRGVTVR
+119 GLVETLERQGVAVR

-153 GSLRPDGNPPI
+153 GRLRPDGNPPM
-164 DAAPTDDR
+164 DAAPADDR
-172 PWLAGMER
+172 PWLAGMDR
-180 LDDPRLARRFVT
+180 LDDPRLARSFVT

-212 VIALLLRV
+212 VVALLLRV
-220 EFVVDGLGRV
+220 EFVIDGLGRL
-230 FRTPRQ
+230 FRSPRQ
-236 QNALQRAYDATWASR
+236 QNALQRAYNATWPSR
-251 FIVTVVI
+251 FVVTVVI
-258 AVALLAVLAL
+258 ALVLLAVLGL
-268 VVAITSR
+268 VVALTSR

-284 GLPAPWAGGASGTR
+284 GLPAPWAGGPAGTR
-298 PIAHAQLELDGEDA
+298 PIAHEQLEIDGVDA

-318 ALEAGSSGVI
+318 AVEAGASGVI
-328 VGGSLVPELTQLDAG
+328 VGGALVPELTHLDTG

-383 ELHVRLLVAE
+383 ELHVRLLLAE

-415 SKAGDVHAEL
+415 SKAVHVHAEL
-425 AASWPSG
+425 VASWPGG

-444 RIGVRRIRRLAAVS
+444 RIRVRRIRRLAAVS

-498 AIAGIGMIMLSRGIL
+498 AIAGIGMIMLSRGVL
-513 RGQRRSWLVAVT
+513 RGQRRSWLVAVG
-525 LLVASLALHLLH
+525 LLIASLALHLLH

-542 TLVVCACVLTL
+542 TLVVCAAVLTL
-553 LVVQRE
+553 LIVQRE
-559 RFRARTEPA
+559 RFRAQTEQG
-568 TLVTAFV
+568 TVVTAFV

-580 GVIATLGG
+580 GVVATFGG
-588 FLAVEVAGRVH
+588 FFAVEVAGHVH

-604 AWPDVLLGSAERL
+604 GWPEVLLGSAERL
-617 VGVQRVAFP
+617 VGVDWVAFP
-626 RTIDRYASISLLAV
+626 PTIDRYASISLLAV

-646 VALYLLTRPVVD
+646 VALFLLTRPVVD

-665 ASMGRRAAELR
+665 AAIGRRAAEIR

-735 SFRRYVDRNGWGL
+735 SFRNYVDRNGWGL

-773 EAVVDPRAFSLQG
+773 EAVVDPREFSLQG

-793 QAVNRVERYGYTVRF
+793 QAVNRVARYGYTVRF
-808 LDPARLEP
+808 LDPARLDP
-816 EDAARMAELM
+816 ADAARMADLM

-885 RRDPGDHP
+885 RRDPGEHP

-908 KGMGLRGLSLNFAAL
+908 KEMGMKGLSLNFAAL
-923 RSVLEGDTGDGVT
+923 RSVLEGDNGDGVT

-963 EPKWLPRYIVFDSAE
+963 EPRWLPRYIVFDSAE
-978 QFVPVVL
+978 QFVPVVV

-1006 VAKRSGPALPG
+1006 AAKRSGPAVPE
-1017 EVVAAQERTG
+1017 EVLAAQEQAGHDEAARQ
-1027 NGTPPRKEAGT
+1027 EAGT
-1038 AGAASVS
+1038 A
-1045 DPRCPRCGHPGVHHS
+1045 PHP
-1060 RGDGGPC
+1060 
-1067 EGCDRCWS
+1067 
-1075 DEQRRDRPPHHIS
+1075 
-1088 TGGAT
+1088 